1 MEINPFRYYLS
12 PIILY
17 LVFGIVFEPFFSNS
31 FMAYNIKL
39 EAPWDE
45 VKERMKESNINLTD
59 ADLEYEPGREDELLS
74 RLEKIMNKSRPEI
87 IAYIE
92 SISSNK
98 DLAG

>member
-1 MEINPFRYYLS
+1 MEKDIKINLES
-12 PIILY
+12 PW
-17 LVFGIVFEPFFSNS
+17 E
-31 FMAYNIKL
+31 K
-39 EAPWDE
+39 

-59 ADLEYEPGREDELLS
+59 ADLEYEPGKEDELLS
-74 RLEKIMNKSRPEI
+74 RLEKVMHKSRSSI

>member
-1 MEINPFRYYLS
+1 MVSYLS
-12 PIILY
+12 R
-17 LVFGIVFEPFFSNS
+17 S
-31 FMAYNIKL
+31 FQIPLMAKNINIKL
-39 EAPWDE
+39 EAPWEE

-59 ADLEYEPGREDELLS
+59 TDLEYEPGKEDELLS
-74 RLEKIMNKSRPEI
+74 RLEKIMNKPRSEI